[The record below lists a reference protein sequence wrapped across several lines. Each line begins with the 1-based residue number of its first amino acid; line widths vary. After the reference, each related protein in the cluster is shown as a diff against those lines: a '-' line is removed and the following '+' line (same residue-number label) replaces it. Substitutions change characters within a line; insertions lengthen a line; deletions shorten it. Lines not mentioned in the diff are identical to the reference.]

1 MNNDAEEY
9 VAAARNMPLLDR
21 EQEAELLRRFRVDGD
36 RHAADAIA
44 RAYQRSVIGL
54 ALKFRRYDVSLADLI
69 AEGNLGLLRALEKF
83 ELERGVRFGTYA
95 AYWIR
100 ALMLAHVIKSRS
112 VVGGTAGA
120 WRSQLFFKVRRE
132 RARVTSQFGT
142 GELADQELASRLGVS
157 LERVRTML
165 QRLDNHDVS
174 IEGTTSDWGKSLLD
188 RLEAGSNQEQE
199 LFEQQFEHSAAN
211 AVHQAL
217 GVLDARELFI
227 VRNRLMTS
235 DSEALSLA
243 HIARHFGISR
253 ERARQLETRATIKLR
268 RAIRDANSPRLN
280 EWLRDT
286 IGRGSSSAVAA

>member
-1 MNNDAEEY
+1 MNNDAEGY
-9 VAAARNMPLLDR
+9 VIATRNMPLLDR
-21 EQEAELLRRFRVDGD
+21 EQEAELLRRFRVEGD
-36 RHAADAIA
+36 RGAADAIA
-44 RAYQRSVIGL
+44 RAYQRSVVSL
-54 ALKFRRYDVSLADLI
+54 ALKFRHYDVSLADLI

-132 RARVTSQFGT
+132 RARVTSQFGV
-142 GELADQELASRLGVS
+142 GEAADQELAGRIGVS
-157 LERVRTML
+157 LERVRTMIH
-165 QRLDNHDVS
+165 RLDSHDVS
-174 IEGTTSDWGKSLLD
+174 IEGSVGDWGKSLLD
-188 RLEAGSNQEQE
+188 RLEAESNQEQE
-199 LFEQQFEHSAAN
+199 LFEHQFEHSAAH

-227 VRNRLMTS
+227 VRNRLMS
-235 DSEALSLA
+235 DAEALSLA

-253 ERARQLETRATIKLR
+253 ERARQLENRAMVKLR